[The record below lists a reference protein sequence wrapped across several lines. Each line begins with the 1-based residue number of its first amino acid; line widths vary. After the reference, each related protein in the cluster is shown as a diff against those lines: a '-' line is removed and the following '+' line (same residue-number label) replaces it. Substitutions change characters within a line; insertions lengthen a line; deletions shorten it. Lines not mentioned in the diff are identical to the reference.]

1 MRIHSEGWYTHT
13 ESEIVTV
20 VARKQESSQILRII
34 KKVDET
40 AFVSV
45 SNVRGVFGK
54 GFEQIKK

>member
-1 MRIHSEGWYTHT
+1 M
-13 ESEIVTV
+13 TV
-20 VARKQESSQILRII
+20 IARKHESTQILNLI
-34 KKVDET
+34 KSVDET